1 MQHISK
7 LFNYNWQVI
16 VLKHFASLIVSQSK
30 SMETDILL
38 VSKTKTD
45 NSFPIGQLIIDDSSP
60 LTDLVATIIVVV

>member
-1 MQHISK
+1 
-7 LFNYNWQVI
+7 
-16 VLKHFASLIVSQSK
+16 
-30 SMETDILL
+30 METDILL